1 MPQGFDI
8 ARTAGDER
16 SVDNAHAKGRP
27 RARYHPEPSPSH
39 NDVK

>member
-8 ARTAGDER
+8 ARAAG
-16 SVDNAHAKGRP
+16 SGVDNAHAKGRP